1 MDIDTTLDLLL
12 RSIESERKHL
22 NNELK
27 HMPRGTLVISTN
39 GPGRISYFNQT
50 RTGTRYRYK
59 GIGSNP
65 VLVQQ
70 LARKAYLK
78 EYRRR
83 LDETE
88 RELRDMKNTASSLTL
103 DRLRKTLPKHFED
116 IPDQWFL
123 GAPGGTGSL
132 CPILD
137 HSLEAQPIDPLFT
150 GDSPEKWMISPYRA
164 NPSHQEDLIHKAP
177 RGFHCRSK
185 SEAGVSG
192 IYDDLGIPYHYDEL
206 LAIRMETISPDFRG
220 IRSDRAFIYH
230 EHWGLQTD
238 DYIRRNLYKL
248 RLYASEGIILGKNL
262 LITCDDETGGVNLPL
277 IRKQLKDIYRIR

>member
-1 MDIDTTLDLLL
+1 MDIDTTLELLL
-12 RSIESERKHL
+12 RSIDSERKYL

-39 GPGRISYFNQT
+39 GPGRISYLNQI
-50 RTGTRYRYK
+50 RTGTKYRYK
-59 GIGSNP
+59 GVGSDP

-78 EYRRR
+78 EYRQR

-88 RELRDMKNTASSLTL
+88 RRLRDVKNTASSLTL
-103 DRLRKTLPKHFED
+103 DPLRKALPKHFEE
-116 IPDQWFL
+116 IPDQWLL
-123 GAPGGTGSL
+123 GTIGGSGSL

-137 HSLEAQPIDPLFT
+137 QSLEAQPISQVFM
-150 GDSPEKWMISPYRA
+150 GNSPEEWMVSPYCA
-164 NPSHQEDLIHKAP
+164 NTSHPEDLIHKAP
-177 RGFHCRSK
+177 RGFNCRSK

-192 IYDDLGIPYHYDEL
+192 IYDDLSIPYHYDEL

-220 IRSDRAFIYH
+220 IRSDHAFIYH
-230 EHWGLQTD
+230 EHWGLQSE

-248 RLYASEGIILGKNL
+248 RLYALEGIVLGKNL
-262 LITCDDETGGVNLPL
+262 LITCDDEAGGVNLPL
-277 IRKQLKDIYRIR
+277 IREQLKDIYRIR